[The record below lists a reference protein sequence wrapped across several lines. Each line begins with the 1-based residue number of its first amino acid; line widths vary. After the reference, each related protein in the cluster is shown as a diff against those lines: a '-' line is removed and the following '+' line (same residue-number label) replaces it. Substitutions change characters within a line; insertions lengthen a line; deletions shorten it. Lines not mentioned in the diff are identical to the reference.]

1 MPPPPSMTRGSVPH
15 STMPEICIQI
25 KTRALP
31 QTDAYE
37 GRWASISLSFVVL
50 NCRYNVV
57 YFNFLRLMFGWFP
70 SLSLCLLFGLFLFV
84 AETNRTIDL
93 MT

>member
-1 MPPPPSMTRGSVPH
+1 MTRG

-25 KTRALP
+25 KMRALA
-31 QTDAYE
+31 QTDAYD
-37 GRWASISLSFVVL
+37 GRWAFILLYFVVL
-50 NCRYNVV
+50 NCKYNVV
-57 YFNFLRLMFGWFP
+57 YFNFCRFMFGWFP

-84 AETNRTIDL
+84 AETNRTTDL